1 MQSIGDLS
9 KFSQQQHLMHK
20 LPKELEEFS
29 PIILSNSFD
38 REISSQKIGEADNDE
53 NADVYNYEGE
63 EMKDF
68 YENQN
73 QNCEDQT
80 EVTEKVTYKRVLTTS
95 SSEDEVA
102 DISII
107 EQNNKKL
114 EEGYSEN
121 IVIKSSFEENPAEDE
136 FLDVA
141 IEIKKQEEMSPEQK
155 KVYKIFNEL
164 IVVFND

>member
-9 KFSQQQHLMHK
+9 KFNQQQHLMHK
-20 LPKELEEFS
+20 LPKELKKISE
-29 PIILSNSFD
+29 IILSKGFD

-53 NADVYNYEGE
+53 NADEYNNE
-63 EMKDF
+63 EDMKDF

-80 EVTEKVTYKRVLTTS
+80 EVTEKVTYKRLLTTS
-95 SSEDEVA
+95 SSEEEVA
-102 DISII
+102 DINII
-107 EQNNKKL
+107 KQNNKKL
-114 EEGYSEN
+114 EKGYSEN
-121 IVIKSSFEENPAEDE
+121 IIIESSFEENPAEDE